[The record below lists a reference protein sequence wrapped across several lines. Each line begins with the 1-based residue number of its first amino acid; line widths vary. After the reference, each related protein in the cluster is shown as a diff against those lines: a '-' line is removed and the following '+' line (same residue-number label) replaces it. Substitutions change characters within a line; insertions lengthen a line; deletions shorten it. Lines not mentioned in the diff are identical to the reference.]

1 MCDSR
6 LNCPP
11 SVAESSYLRNRNLAC
26 YVLPLFDLLKSAKK
40 FKKNNMFDKAK
51 NLYKLQKQAREIK
64 EKLKNTHI
72 EAENEGVSVIINGEQ
87 EVIEVRL
94 TDETLQDKKKLETNL
109 VNCMNKAVKK
119 SQQIGAELMKDI
131 MGDMNMPGLT

>member
-1 MCDSR
+1 
-6 LNCPP
+6 
-11 SVAESSYLRNRNLAC
+11 
-26 YVLPLFDLLKSAKK
+26 
-40 FKKNNMFDKAK
+40 MFDKAK